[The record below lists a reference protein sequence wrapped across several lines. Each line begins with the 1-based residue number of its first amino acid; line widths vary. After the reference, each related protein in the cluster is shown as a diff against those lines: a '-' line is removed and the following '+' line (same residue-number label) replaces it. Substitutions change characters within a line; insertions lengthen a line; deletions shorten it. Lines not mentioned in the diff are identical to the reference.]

1 MRAIFI
7 LLLAANLVF
16 FGYQYFFAEKKD
28 TAVTVEVKKNNNPNG
43 ASLQLLSEQGG
54 AAALKAQG
62 QIQSQKIAQP
72 NTASLGEKSEQEFC
86 TMLGPYGQLLQAEY
100 AVERLSS
107 LGVVARIAPIEIKDG
122 ESYWVYLKP
131 EMSEKEAVRRL
142 YELANKNIE
151 SHIIAKGELTN
162 GISFGRFAEYAE
174 AETRSAEI
182 KKLGYEPEIKMLPKM
197 IQETW
202 VVIGSGFAEKIDE
215 TIWVDLISKEPGLEK
230 RQNFCLGV
238 ASQ

>member
-7 LLLAANLVF
+7 LLLAANVLF
-16 FGYQYFFAEKKD
+16 FGYQYFFSEKSEIVAS
-28 TAVTVEVKKNNNPNG
+28 TEIKKNGQSEGN
-43 ASLQLLSEQGG
+43 SLQLLSEGDG
-54 AAALKAQG
+54 KSVSGSSSDRAPRRAGSDNNAA
-62 QIQSQKIAQP
+62 S
-72 NTASLGEKSEQEFC
+72 SQEFC

-107 LGVVARIAPIEIKDG
+107 LGVAARVTPVEIKEG

-142 YELANKNIE
+142 YELASKNIE
-151 SHIIAKGELTN
+151 SHIIAKGELAN
-162 GISFGRFAEYAE
+162 GISFGRFAELSEAE
-174 AETRSAEI
+174 AKQSEI
-182 KKLGYEPEIKMLPKM
+182 KKQGYDPEIKMLPKM

-202 VVIGSGFAEKIDE
+202 VVVDSGFAEKIDE
-215 TIWVDLISKEPGLEK
+215 TVWADLITKESGLEK